1 MLVNITPMFRQRFE
15 KVMNGDRKFDTS
27 LTFQNSLKSAS
38 CSFTKGNFNGTGID
52 EFFIYK
58 TPNILNR
65 FIDQ

>member
-1 MLVNITPMFRQRFE
+1 
-15 KVMNGDRKFDTS
+15 MNGDRKFDAS